1 MAEKLASPYMPII
14 LRSLPVSTRLNTS
27 FISQIISAF
36 FLGHT
41 MTGGAQFS
49 RRDIDIAALSSEE
62 FNRKYR

>member
-1 MAEKLASPYMPII
+1 MMLHLKESI
-14 LRSLPVSTRLNTS
+14 LSTRSNTS

-36 FLGHT
+36 FLGHA

-49 RRDIDIAALSSEE
+49 RRDTDAAALSPEE

>member
-1 MAEKLASPYMPII
+1 MMLRLKELI
-14 LRSLPVSTRLNTS
+14 LFTRSSTS

-36 FLGHT
+36 FLGHA

-49 RRDIDIAALSSEE
+49 RRDTDAAALSPEE

>member
-1 MAEKLASPYMPII
+1 MVHSKELI
-14 LRSLPVSTRLNTS
+14 VSTSSNTS

-36 FLGHT
+36 FLGHA

-49 RRDIDIAALSSEE
+49 RRDADAAALSCEE